1 MGPLQM
7 SLFNQKSSARNLSQL
22 YQVYLLS
29 EFHAD
34 KPDHDK
40 DEEDSNEDSDK
51 EEEMDEDVE

>member
-1 MGPLQM
+1 M
-7 SLFNQKSSARNLSQL
+7 SLFSQKSSARNLSQP

-34 KPDHDK
+34 KPDRDK
-40 DEEDSNEDSDK
+40 DEEDSDK